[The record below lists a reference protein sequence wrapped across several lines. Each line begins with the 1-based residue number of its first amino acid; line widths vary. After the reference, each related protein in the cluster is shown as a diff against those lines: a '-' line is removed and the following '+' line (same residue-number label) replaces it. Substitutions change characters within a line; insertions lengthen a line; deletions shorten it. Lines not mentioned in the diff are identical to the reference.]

1 MNERTIDLYKQAT
14 EFAYNSIGKEHSNTA
29 YFQGTIAGKFAELL
43 IKECGQWFNN
53 RLVVEPDYGLPHRI
67 ERNRAVPGVIKEF
80 NEHFGV
86 EE

>member
-29 YFQGTIAGKFAELL
+29 YFQGTIAGKFAEL
-43 IKECGQWFNN
+43 IVQECTK
-53 RLVVEPDYGLPHRI
+53 VVENLSPGYDDYRNQI
-67 ERNRAVPGVIKEF
+67 EDAFRRDCVEQMKQ
-80 NEHFGV
+80 HFGV

>member
-43 IKECGQWFNN
+43 IKECGQWFND
-53 RLVVEPDYGLPHRI
+53 RLVVEPHPNLPLRA
-67 ERNRAVPGVIKEF
+67 ERNLAVVGMMKEY